1 MNIDEQVKN
10 RRAIEALRNGVPNR
24 DAVTVLGCNQP
35 DIEEKFRHQLQYT
48 LQSIREGGKTEG
60 MMVAGDFGTGKSHLL
75 EYLMHLALEENF
87 VCSKI
92 VISKETP
99 LFDPSKLY
107 RAAMDTA
114 IVPYTG
120 IESQIKIKRGN
131 AMTEIATA
139 LIPNSQSYADFYVWI
154 NQKAKF
160 NSRFAA
166 TLFLYEKMSNDALEF
181 RDRIIRFWSG
191 DKIGSVEIK
200 RHLRECGEPVTYKI
214 EKIDKKDLALQ
225 AFQFTSRLIKA
236 AGYSGWVLLID
247 EAELVGRYSLLQ
259 RAKSYAELARWMGK
273 LDEDESHFAGLTTVF
288 AITDD
293 FQSKIL
299 DDRDDFEKV
308 PNKLRASGL
317 EKDTLLASQAER
329 GMRVIQN
336 DLIPLQPPDKASRDQ
351 TYEKVK
357 SIYANAYQWS
367 PPPVESGERLTSR
380 RMREYVRRWITEW
393 DLKRLDPDYIPEI
406 EVTEVDHVYTED
418 KDLEVESE
426 NNETGNLTT

>member
-10 RRAIEALRNGVPNR
+10 HRAIEALRNGVPNR
-24 DAVTVLGCNQP
+24 DAVKVLGCNQP
-35 DIEEKFRHQLQYT
+35 DIEEKFRQQLQYT
-48 LQSIREGGKTEG
+48 VRSIPEGGKNEG
-60 MMVAGDFGTGKSHLL
+60 MMVTGDFGTGKSHLL

-99 LFDPSKLY
+99 LFDPAKLY
-107 RAAMDTA
+107 RAAVDMA
-114 IVPYTG
+114 IVPG
-120 IESQIKIKRGN
+120 KRGN

-139 LIPNSQSYADFYVWI
+139 LNFNSSSYADLYQWI
-154 NQKAKF
+154 NQKAGL

-166 TLFLYEKMSNDALEF
+166 TLFLFERMPNDPELSN
-181 RDRIIRFWSG
+181 RIIRFWSG
-191 DKIGSVEIK
+191 DKIGSGEIK
-200 RHLRECGEPVTYKI
+200 KYLRACREPVTYKI
-214 EKIDKKDLALQ
+214 ESIAGKELALQ

-247 EAELVGRYSLLQ
+247 EAELIGRYSLTQ

-273 LDEDESHFAGLTTVF
+273 LDDSRFAGLTTVF

-293 FQSKIL
+293 FQSIIL
-299 DDRDDFEKV
+299 EGKDDFEKV
-308 PNKLRASGL
+308 PGRLRAQGQANDL
-317 EKDTLLASQAER
+317 LLASQAER

-336 DLIPLQPPDKASRDQ
+336 ELVPLEKPDEASIDQ
-351 TYEKVK
+351 TYEKVR
-357 SIYANAYQWS
+357 SIHAEAYQWS
-367 PPPVESGERLTSR
+367 PPPVESGERLTTK

-393 DLKRLDPDYIPEI
+393 DLKRLDGSYNPEI
-406 EVTEVDHVYTED
+406 EVIKLEPAYTED

-426 NNETGNLTT
+426 NNEAANHDT